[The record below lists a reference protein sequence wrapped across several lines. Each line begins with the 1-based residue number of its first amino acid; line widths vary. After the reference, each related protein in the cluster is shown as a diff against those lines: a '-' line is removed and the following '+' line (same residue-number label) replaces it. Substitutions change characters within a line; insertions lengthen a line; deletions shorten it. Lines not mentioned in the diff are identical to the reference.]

1 MSVRVKV
8 RISKIMRTSIK
19 VGVRT
24 YATYTNCRTL
34 TIILIIWLL
43 LFLQGKARFKS
54 RSAHFAQ
61 KDSE

>member
-34 TIILIIWLL
+34 TIFLWLL
-43 LFLQGKARFKS
+43 LFLKGKARFKS